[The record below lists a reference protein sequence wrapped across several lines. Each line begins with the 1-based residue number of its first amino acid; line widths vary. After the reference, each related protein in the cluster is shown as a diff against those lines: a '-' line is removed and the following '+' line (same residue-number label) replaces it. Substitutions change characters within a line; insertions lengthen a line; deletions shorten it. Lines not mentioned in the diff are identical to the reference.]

1 MKLFTGILIS
11 CCIAGLSL
19 VGCTSSTTY
28 SDLVKAQKATI
39 SAYISWHKI
48 HTISTLPANY
58 ATTQWKDTLQ
68 YYLSS
73 TGLYYRL
80 VQMGDATAISTKDS
94 IRIGDSVIL
103 RYIKTDL
110 TLPTD
115 TIESTWTTIN
125 SAYPNSIT
133 YGVSGSEPTA
143 WQEAIAYMKYTGAQ
157 AELIVPG
164 SLGTST
170 EQSNVTPYYYKIS
183 IKKLPR

>member
-39 SAYISWHKI
+39 SAYISWHGI
-48 HTISTLPANY
+48 QTIGTLPTNY
-58 ATTQWKDTLQ
+58 SKIVWPDNQ
-68 YYLSS
+68 YFLSS

-80 VQMGDATAISTKDS
+80 AQAGDATAISTKDS

-103 RYIKTDL
+103 RYIKVDL
-110 TLPTD
+110 TYPAD

-125 SAYPNSIT
+125 SAYPYSIT
-133 YGVSGSEPTA
+133 YGVSGTEPTA
-143 WQEAIAYMKYTGAQ
+143 WQEAVAYMKYTGSQ

-170 EQSNVTPYYYKIS
+170 DQSSVTPYYYKIS